1 MWDITYT
8 SLLTH
13 PLFFRY
19 PSHPSVEEAHTPSHH
34 QPRTISP
41 SPSPLLK
48 HSHVYSLWI
57 QTE

>member
-19 PSHPSVEEAHTPSHH
+19 PSHPSVEEALTPCHH
-34 QPRTISP
+34 QPQTISP
-41 SPSPLLK
+41 SPLNQPR
-48 HSHVYSLWI
+48 I
-57 QTE
+57 

>member
-19 PSHPSVEEAHTPSHH
+19 PSHPSVEEALYHH
-34 QPRTISP
+34 PTSP
-41 SPSPLLK
+41 GLSAPALEMDKAPAGQRLP
-48 HSHVYSLWI
+48 
-57 QTE
+57 E